1 VQQIKAIHAR
11 SHKTYGSPRVCAE
24 LRATRQTYNRK
35 RVARLMRLHLMQPKR
50 RRRYKTTTQSKH
62 SYPLATNELNRDFSA
77 DAPNRKW
84 VADITYVPTREGWL
98 YLAVIMDLFSRKI
111 AGWAMDR
118 KITSELTAT

>member
-1 VQQIKAIHAR
+1 
-11 SHKTYGSPRVCAE
+11 
-24 LRATRQTYNRK
+24 
-35 RVARLMRLHLMQPKR
+35 MRLHLMQPKR